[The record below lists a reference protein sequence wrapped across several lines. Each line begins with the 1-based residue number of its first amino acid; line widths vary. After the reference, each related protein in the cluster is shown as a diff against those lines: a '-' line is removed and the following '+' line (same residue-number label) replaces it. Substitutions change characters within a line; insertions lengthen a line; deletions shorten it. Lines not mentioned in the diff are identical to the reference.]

1 MEDREWTKV
10 KNHKKELKKQWLD
23 DREKPKDHRTGER
36 NEKKTTKKSK
46 AKDKWQKDRDKEKED
61 TKKYNVSDKNVVEEQ
76 NEIECWQMSKVGLQ
90 ERNKLRKRKRVRKRS
105 KLSEKEH
112 CKKCERK
119 EIQEPLNAEF
129 EKSYRYQEIQSLKDA
144 KK

>member
-1 MEDREWTKV
+1 
-10 KNHKKELKKQWLD
+10 
-23 DREKPKDHRTGER
+23 
-36 NEKKTTKKSK
+36 
-46 AKDKWQKDRDKEKED
+46 
-61 TKKYNVSDKNVVEEQ
+61 
-76 NEIECWQMSKVGLQ
+76 MSKVGLQ

-129 EKSYRYQEIQSLKDA
+129 EKSYRGIDDLEFD
-144 KK
+144 